1 MARFITAEAARS
13 PLTLN
18 ADGKLPDL
26 HLTESNQPGAKHKP
40 EKTTGLNPLILVG
53 VICLS
58 IVTSVMLVFVD
69 VDSPNPQHN
78 VAKWRARRVIE
89 EEYFSSLDSPA
100 PQERYQIH
108 LRDAQ
113 RAHTRGDR
121 ATERK
126 LYRQVLDLLRA
137 ERGPFD
143 TVTGTPSRD
152 KTLEEQ
158 IVILLRED

>member
-1 MARFITAEAARS
+1 
-13 PLTLN
+13 
-18 ADGKLPDL
+18 
-26 HLTESNQPGAKHKP
+26 
-40 EKTTGLNPLILVG
+40 
-53 VICLS
+53 
-58 IVTSVMLVFVD
+58 MLVLVD
-69 VDSPNPQHN
+69 ADPSPPEQN

-89 EEYFSSLDSPA
+89 EEYFSSLDSRA
-100 PQERYQIH
+100 PLERYQIY

-126 LYRQVLDLLRA
+126 LYRQVLDLLQA